1 MECEFPGE
9 NATTEEIK
17 EILKNN
23 KTIAIVGLS
32 ADEEKDSY
40 RVAKYMKQ
48 HGYKIIPV
56 NPKYKNILGERSYPD
71 LKSVPEKIDIVDIFR
86 RPDAIPYIVDESL
99 KIHAK
104 VIWMQLGLCS
114 NASAEKAR
122 AAGLKV
128 VMNKCI
134 KVEHAKMLIKNDY

>member
-1 MECEFPGE
+1 MECEFPRE

-17 EILKNN
+17 EILQNN

-48 HGYKIIPV
+48 HGYRIIPV
-56 NPKYKNILGERSYPD
+56 NPKYTNILGEKCYPD
-71 LKSVPEKIDIVDIFR
+71 LKSIPEKIDIVDIFR
-86 RPDAIPYIVDESL
+86 KPDAIPAIVEESL
-99 KIHAK
+99 ETGTK

-122 AAGLKV
+122 YAGIKV

-134 KVEHAKMLIKNDY
+134 KVEHANINR